1 MPLLSSHLVIC
12 HIYQGHLLHGHLSS
26 LHAPGSPAI
35 PCFINLFISLTSHL
49 QPMQNISEIILLPRL
64 PNAPIQSLLQN
75 PMKSHS
81 SIINASLVTN
91 SEQLSLLDRGILETG
106 TVSDYLSQT
115 LAPCIKSD
123 QVNPEDYAREGNYS
137 DVNKMPESIEER
149 TPGCLKPTR
158 KSQKVHVVERFE
170 EYLIWP

>member
-1 MPLLSSHLVIC
+1 
-12 HIYQGHLLHGHLSS
+12 
-26 LHAPGSPAI
+26 
-35 PCFINLFISLTSHL
+35 
-49 QPMQNISEIILLPRL
+49 
-64 PNAPIQSLLQN
+64 
-75 PMKSHS
+75 MKSHS

-91 SEQLSLLDRGILETG
+91 CEQLSLLDRGILETG

-123 QVNPEDYAREGNYS
+123 QVNPEDYAREENYS

-170 EYLIWP
+170 EYLI